1 LSETI
6 MPETEKILIID
17 DELDMLR
24 SIAEVLEREGF
35 EVDTA
40 DSGPQGLKQLRDK
53 VFDIVITDLR
63 MPEVDGETILSRALE
78 LYPDIVVIMMTGYA
92 SIETAVK
99 TMKMGAFHYLAKP
112 FKPMELTILVRKAI
126 EQKQLRDENRYL
138 RSQLKSK
145 YRFDNIVGTNEK
157 MQELFR
163 LVEKVANTN
172 STVLITGESGTGKEL
187 IARALHYN
195 SDRRDNPLVTVN
207 CGAIPETLLEDEL
220 FGHVKG
226 AFTGAI
232 KDRLGRF
239 EQANNGSLFLD
250 EIGTMPP
257 SLQVKLLRILQERS
271 FERVGGTKTVKVDV
285 RVITATSVNLEEAVQ
300 QGQFREDLYYRLN
313 VIPAKICPLRE
324 RKDDIPLL
332 AAHFLRKFCK
342 EQGQAVKTISQSAI
356 RQMMGYDW
364 KGNVRQLEN
373 AMERAVTLSGDNEM
387 ILPADLPPEIRD
399 TPEDGLLGSFDVP
412 EDGINLA
419 EVLATLERRLIRQ
432 SLKRAAGNKKK
443 AAELLQV
450 KRTTLVEKIKRINQL
465 ESGPAL

>member
-1 LSETI
+1 MAED
-6 MPETEKILIID
+6 EKILIID

-24 SIAEVLEREGF
+24 SIADVLEREGF

-40 DSGPQGLKQLRDK
+40 ESGPHGLKQLREK
-53 VFDIVITDLR
+53 VYDIVITDLR
-63 MPEVDGETILSRALE
+63 MPDVDGEAILTRAME
-78 LYPDIVVIMMTGYA
+78 FYPDIVVIMMTGYA

-99 TMKMGAFHYLAKP
+99 MMQMGAFHYLAKP

-126 EQKQLRDENRYL
+126 EQKRLRHENRYL
-138 RSQLKSK
+138 RSQLKTK
-145 YRFDNIVGTNEK
+145 YRFDSIIGNNEK

-163 LVEKVANTN
+163 LVEKVANTA

-195 SDRRDNPLVTVN
+195 SDRRDNPLVAVN

-250 EIGTMPP
+250 EIGTMTPG
-257 SLQVKLLRILQERS
+257 LQVKLLRVLQERS
-271 FERVGGTKTVKVDV
+271 FERVGGVKNVRVDV
-285 RVITATSVNLEEAVQ
+285 RMITATSINLEQAVQ
-300 QGQFREDLYYRLN
+300 QGTFREDLYYRLN
-313 VIPAKICPLRE
+313 VIPVRLPPLRE

-332 AAHFLRKFCK
+332 VAHFLSIFSKNL
-342 EQGQAVKTISQSAI
+342 GLPVKTINQSAI
-356 RQMMGYDW
+356 RQMMAYDW

-373 AMERAVTLSGDNEM
+373 AIERAVTLCGDSET

-399 TPEDGLLGSFDVP
+399 TPEDGLLGSYNVP
-412 EDGINLA
+412 EEGINLA
-419 EVLATLERRLIRQ
+419 EVLATLECRLIRQ
-432 SLKRAAGNKKK
+432 SLKRAGGNKKK

-450 KRTTLVEKIKRINQL
+450 KRTTLVEKIKRINQQ
-465 ESGPAL
+465 ENGPAL

>member
-1 LSETI
+1 MSDV
-6 MPETEKILIID
+6 EKILIVD

-35 EVDTA
+35 DVQTA
-40 DSGPQGLKQLRDK
+40 DSGPNGLQQLRDN

-63 MPEVDGETILSRALE
+63 MPDVDGEVILTRALE

-126 EQKQLRDENRYL
+126 EQKHLREENRYL
-138 RSQLKSK
+138 KSQLKSK
-145 YRFDNIVGTNEK
+145 YRFANIVGNNEK

-163 LVEKVANTN
+163 LVEKVANTS

-195 SDRRDNPLVTVN
+195 SDRREKPLVSVN

-239 EQANNGSLFLD
+239 EQANHGTLFLD

-257 SLQVKLLRILQERS
+257 ALQVKLLRVLQERS
-271 FERVGGTKTVKVDV
+271 FERVGGTRTVNVDV

-313 VIPAKICPLRE
+313 VIPARLPPLRE
-324 RKDDIPLL
+324 RKDDIPML
-332 AAHFLRKFCK
+332 AAHFLRKYCD
-342 EQGQAVKTISQSAI
+342 EQGMALKTVSQSAI
-356 RQMMGYDW
+356 RQMMAYDW

-373 AMERAVTLSGDNEM
+373 AIERAVTLSGESET
-387 ILPADLPPEIRD
+387 ILPADLPPEVRD
-399 TPEDGLLGSFDVP
+399 TPDDGLLGSYDVP
-412 EDGINLA
+412 EEGINLA

-432 SLKRAAGNKKK
+432 SLKRAGGNKKK

-450 KRTTLVEKIKRINQL
+450 KRTTLVEKIKRINQQQ
-465 ESGPAL
+465 ENGSAL

>member
-1 LSETI
+1 MAE
-6 MPETEKILIID
+6 EQKILIID

-24 SIAEVLEREGF
+24 SITEVLEREGF
-35 EVDTA
+35 DVDSA
-40 DSGPQGLKQLRDK
+40 ESGPLGLKQLREN
-53 VFDIVITDLR
+53 VYDIVITDLR
-63 MPEVDGETILSRALE
+63 MPEVDGEEILTLALD

-112 FKPMELTILVRKAI
+112 FKPMELIVLVRKAI
-126 EQKQLRDENRYL
+126 EQRRLRDENRYL
-138 RSQLKSK
+138 RSQLKSR
-145 YRFDNIVGTNEK
+145 YHFENIIGTNEK

-195 SDRRDNPLVTVN
+195 SDRRDNPLVSVN

-226 AFTGAI
+226 AFTGAH

-239 EQANNGSLFLD
+239 EQANNGTLFLD
-250 EIGTMPP
+250 EIGTMTPA
-257 SLQVKLLRILQERS
+257 LQVKLLRVLQERS
-271 FERVGGTKTVKVDV
+271 FERVGGAKTVKVDV

-300 QGQFREDLYYRLN
+300 HGEFREDLYYRLN
-313 VIPAKICPLRE
+313 VIPAKLPPLRE

-332 AAHFLRKFCK
+332 TAHFLRKYCE
-342 EQGQAVKTISQSAI
+342 EQELPLKAINQSAI
-356 RQMMGYDW
+356 RQMMAYDW

-373 AMERAVTLSGDNEM
+373 AIERAVTLSGDSET
-387 ILPADLPPEIRD
+387 ILPGDLPPEIRN
-399 TPEDGLLGSFDVP
+399 TPDDGLLGSYSVP
-412 EDGINLA
+412 EEGINLA
-419 EVLATLERRLIRQ
+419 EVLAGLERRLIRQ
-432 SLKRAAGNKKK
+432 SLNLAGGNKKK

-465 ESGPAL
+465 ESRSSR

>member
-1 LSETI
+1 
-6 MPETEKILIID
+6 MPEDEKILIID

-24 SIAEVLEREGF
+24 SITAVLEREGF
-35 EVDTA
+35 DVDTA
-40 DSGPQGLKQLRDK
+40 DSGPHGLKQLREK
-53 VFDIVITDLR
+53 VYDIVITDLR
-63 MPEVDGETILSRALE
+63 MPDVDGEAILSRALE

-145 YRFDNIVGTNEK
+145 YRFDNIVGSNEK

-163 LVEKVANTN
+163 MVEKVANTN

-187 IARALHYN
+187 IAKALHFN
-195 SDRRDNPLVTVN
+195 SDRRDNPLISVN

-250 EIGTMPP
+250 EIGTMTPN
-257 SLQVKLLRILQERS
+257 LQVKLLRVLQERS
-271 FERVGGTKTVKVDV
+271 FERVGGAKTISVDV
-285 RVITATSVNLEEAVQ
+285 RIITATSMNLEEAVQ
-300 QGQFREDLYYRLN
+300 HGVFREDLYYRLN
-313 VIPAKICPLRE
+313 VIPVQLPPLRE
-324 RKDDIPLL
+324 RKDDIPAL
-332 AAHFLRKFCK
+332 AAHFLRKYAK
-342 EQGQAVKTISQSAI
+342 EQDTLIKTINQSAI
-356 RQMMGYDW
+356 RQMMAYDW

-373 AMERAVTLSGDNEM
+373 AIERAVTLSGDSET

-399 TPEDGLLGSFDVP
+399 MPDDGLLGSYDVP
-412 EDGINLA
+412 EEGINLA
-419 EVLATLERRLIRQ
+419 EVLGTLERRLIQQ
-432 SLKRAAGNKKK
+432 SLKRAGGNKKK

-450 KRTTLVEKIKRINQL
+450 KRTTLVEKIKRINQV
-465 ESGPAL
+465 ENGPTV

>member
-1 LSETI
+1 
-6 MPETEKILIID
+6 MPEDEKILIID

-24 SIAEVLEREGF
+24 SIAEVLERDGF

-40 DSGPQGLKQLRDK
+40 DSGPHGLKQMREK
-53 VFDIVITDLR
+53 VYDIVITDLR
-63 MPEVDGETILSRALE
+63 MPDIDGEAILTQALE

-145 YRFDNIVGTNEK
+145 YRFDNIIGNNEK
-157 MQELFR
+157 MQGLFR

-172 STVLITGESGTGKEL
+172 STILITGESGTGKEL

-195 SDRRDNPLVTVN
+195 SDRRNNPLISVN

-232 KDRLGRF
+232 KDRIGRF

-250 EIGTMPP
+250 EIGTMSPN
-257 SLQVKLLRILQERS
+257 LQVKLLRVLQERA

-285 RVITATSVNLEEAVQ
+285 RVITATSINLEEAVQ
-300 QGQFREDLYYRLN
+300 QRTFREDLYYRLN
-313 VIPAKICPLRE
+313 VIPVKLPPLRE

-332 AAHFLRKFCK
+332 AAHFLSKYSK
-342 EQGQAVKTISQSAI
+342 NLGLAVKTINQSAI
-356 RQMMGYDW
+356 RQMMAYNW

-373 AMERAVTLSGDNEM
+373 AIERAVTLSGDSEM

-399 TPEDGLLGSFDVP
+399 TPEDGLLGSYDVP
-412 EDGINLA
+412 EEGIILA

-432 SLKRAAGNKKK
+432 SLKRAGGNKKK
-443 AAELLQV
+443 AAELLRV
-450 KRTTLVEKIKRINQL
+450 KRTTLVEKIKRINQQ
-465 ESGPAL
+465 ENGPTL

>member
-1 LSETI
+1 
-6 MPETEKILIID
+6 MPDVEKILIID

-35 EVDTA
+35 EVSTA
-40 DSGPQGLKQLRDK
+40 DGGPKGLKQLREN
-53 VFDIVITDLR
+53 VYDIVITDLR

-145 YRFDNIVGTNEK
+145 YRFDNIVGVNEK
-157 MQELFR
+157 MLELFR

-195 SDRRDNPLVTVN
+195 SDRRDHPLVSVN

-232 KDRLGRF
+232 RDRLGRF

-250 EIGTMPP
+250 EIGTMTPN
-257 SLQVKLLRILQERS
+257 LQVKLLRILQERA

-300 QGQFREDLYYRLN
+300 HRLFREDLYYRLN
-313 VIPAKICPLRE
+313 VIPVKLPPLRE

-342 EQGQAVKTISQSAI
+342 EQELSVKTINQSAI
-356 RQMMGYDW
+356 RQMMAYDW

-373 AMERAVTLSGDNEM
+373 AIERAVTLSGDSET

-399 TPEDGLLGSFDVP
+399 TPEDGLLGSYDVP
-412 EDGINLA
+412 EEGINLA

-432 SLKRAAGNKKK
+432 SLKRAGGNKKK

-450 KRTTLVEKIKRINQL
+450 KRTTLVEKIKRINQQ
-465 ESGPAL
+465 EDGPTL